1 MFGFEGQT
9 RADQRLV
16 DETQTLAI
24 QQLLLLEWCGPGEA
38 DARLELTQMLDEAD
52 ACGRQLQKGQP
63 LSPEE
68 HDGLLEIRRFLRAR
82 RAKAM
87 HTAKVLMVAPD
98 AGDPPCRLVRSR

>member
-1 MFGFEGQT
+1 MFGFQGQA

-24 QQLLLLEWCGPGEA
+24 QQLLLLEWCGPEQS
-38 DARLELTQMLDEAD
+38 DVRLKLIQMLDEAD
-52 ACGRQLQKGQP
+52 ACGRLLQKGQP

-68 HDGLLEIRRFLRAR
+68 HEGLLEIRRFLRAR

-87 HTAKVLMVAPD
+87 HTATVPMVTPN